1 TSVTAAGGLARLGLK
16 AAEAIKGI
24 MMSAWEAMA
33 GAFKAMV
40 AIPYVG
46 PILAVGAGAAAFGLV
61 AGLAGKIKSAR
72 GGYDI
77 PSGVNPVTQLHEDE
91 MVLPSQHANT
101 IREMGKALRSGAS
114 FGAAEASDGGGGT
127 NVFNINAIDAKG
139 VRDFMKKHGRDLAG
153 GLKGY
158 SRNFG
163 K

>member
-1 TSVTAAGGLARLGLK
+1 
-16 AAEAIKGI
+16 
-24 MMSAWEAMA
+24 
-33 GAFKAMV
+33 
-40 AIPYVG
+40 
-46 PILAVGAGAAAFGLV
+46 
-61 AGLAGKIKSAR
+61 SAR

-77 PSGVNPVTQLHEDE
+77 PSGVNPITQLHEDE

-101 IREMGKALRSGAS
+101 IREMGNALRSGAS
-114 FGAAEASDGGGGT
+114 FGAAAASEGGGGT